1 MFRNA
6 LIVRTA
12 VLCLAAPSLPVAA
25 SDVQAPVETPQ
36 VETYR
41 QVDGHALR
49 AYVFAPEGPA
59 SGAAILLFHGGGW
72 SMGDAEWVYPAA
84 RRFAALGLTAVAVEY
99 RLTGKGVTPID
110 ALSDT
115 CAAFAWVRRQA
126 DELGIDVHRVAG
138 YGVSAG
144 GQLVAAAATVGCQDV
159 GAAGRPDALLLW
171 SPALDVSGDHW
182 FERQL
187 QGKAAATAYSP
198 AQHVGPDTPATS
210 IVQGDRDT
218 LTPLRGAQ
226 SFCHRVE
233 TLGERCD
240 LHVYQGLG
248 HLLTRNLANQES
260 DFDPDPEAKAD
271 GLEQLESFL
280 TDLGYT
286 RATTTEPSAASDG
299 VRQW

>member
-6 LIVRTA
+6 LIVLA
-12 VLCLAAPSLPVAA
+12 AALCLAALSLPVAA
-25 SDVQAPVETPQ
+25 SDVQAPIEAPQ

-41 QVDGHALR
+41 QVDGRALR

-99 RLTGKGVTPID
+99 RLTDEDVTPID

-126 DELGIDVHRVAG
+126 DELDIDVHRVAG

-159 GAAGRPDALLLW
+159 GVAGRPDALLLW

-218 LTPLRGAQ
+218 LTPLRGAE

-233 TLGERCD
+233 VLGERCD

-271 GLEQLESFL
+271 GLEHLESFL
-280 TDLGYT
+280 TELGYT
-286 RATTTEPSAASDG
+286 RATTTEPPAASDG
-299 VRQW
+299 VRQR